1 MANKKITTTDLDF
14 DQIKTNLKEF
24 LKGQT
29 EFQDYDFEGSG
40 MAVLIDLLAYN
51 THYNALYNN
60 LAVNESFLDSASKRS
75 SVVSLAKNLGY
86 IPKSA
91 TCATAV
97 VDVFVRN
104 TATAPITLTLPQYSQ
119 FNTQIDGT
127 SYTFYNMGDVSTTI
141 IDGVYKFADLKL
153 VQGTPLSFKYEVSA
167 STKFI
172 IPNADVDMSTLSVRV
187 QDSAGST
194 VFESFSRATGIV
206 GITGT
211 SAVYYVKEIEGQLYE
226 IYFGD
231 GTIGKEL
238 QNGNIVNLEYMVTDK
253 EVANGARLFSY
264 QGSSLLGGSVTVE
277 SRVVAFGGS
286 EPEDIETIRFNAP
299 KLFAAQDRAVTI
311 EDYKTIIQN
320 NFSNAASI
328 NVWGGEDH
336 DIPTY
341 GKVFITIKPKTSLSL
356 SESEKSIV
364 KSLLKTK
371 NVVSIVPE
379 ILDPEYTYIEVATSI
394 YYNPRLTNRTPS
406 QVQSLVLDTIKDYNT
421 TDLESFDSIFRQSKL
436 SRLIDDTEDSIISN
450 VTTIKLHKEII
461 PAYNT
466 ISDYSINLVNPI
478 YSEGVPEEAVL
489 STGFYIPDD
498 DNVYYIDDDG
508 LGNLRMFYY
517 VAATIKTITKN
528 NIGTVDYQKGLIK
541 IPSLNIV
548 SISDPQFKLIVK
560 PSSYDAI
567 SARQSLVSIP
577 DNLIT
582 INVIVDR
589 MSSGDSAGGTNH
601 IFTSSRS

>member
-24 LKGQT
+24 LSGQT

-40 MAVLIDLLAYN
+40 MAVMLDILAYN

-91 TCATAV
+91 ASAKAV
-97 VDVFVRN
+97 VDVIVRN
-104 TATAPITLTLPQYSQ
+104 TSTTPITITLPKYSQ

-127 SYTFYNMGDVSTTI
+127 TYTFYNMGDVTTTI
-141 IDGVYKFADLKL
+141 SGGTYTFANLDLH
-153 VQGTPLSFKYEVSA
+153 QGTPLSFKYEVTS
-167 STKFI
+167 SSKFI
-172 IPNADVDMSTLSVRV
+172 IPNADVDLSTLSVRV
-187 QDSAGST
+187 QDSAGSA
-194 VFESFSRATGIV
+194 VFQSFTRADGIV
-206 GITGT
+206 SVT
-211 SAVYYVKEIEGQLYE
+211 STSNVYYVKEIEGQLYE

-231 GTIGKEL
+231 GTIGKKLE
-238 QNGNIVNLEYMVTDK
+238 NGNIVNLEYMVTDK
-253 EVANGARLFSY
+253 EVCNGARLFSY
-264 QGSSLLGGSVTVE
+264 QGSSLNGGTVSVET
-277 SRVVAFGGS
+277 RAVASGGS

-299 KLFAAQDRAVTI
+299 KLFAAQNRAVTI
-311 EDYKTIIQN
+311 EDYKTLIET

-336 DIPTY
+336 DVPTY
-341 GKVFITIKPKTSLSL
+341 GKVFITIKPKTSLKL
-356 SESEKSIV
+356 SESEKGIV

-379 ILDPEYTYIEVATSI
+379 ILDPEYTYIEVNTSI
-394 YYNPRLTNRTPS
+394 YYNPRLTNRTAS
-406 QVQSLVLDTIKDYNT
+406 QIQSLVIDTVKEYNN
-421 TDLESFDSIFRQSKL
+421 TDLELFDSIFRQSKL
-436 SRLIDDTEDSIISN
+436 SRLIDQTEDSIISN
-450 VTTIKLHKEII
+450 VTTIKLHKEIA

-466 ISDYSINLVNPI
+466 ISDYLINLVNPI

-517 VAATIKTITKN
+517 VAATIKTVVKN

-548 SISDPQFKLIVK
+548 GISESSFKIIIK

-582 INVIVDR
+582 VNTIVDKI
-589 MSSGDSAGGTNH
+589 SSGDSAGGTNH

>member
-60 LAVNESFLDSASKRS
+60 LSVNESFLDSASKRS

-91 TCATAV
+91 TCAKAV

-104 TATAPITLTLPQYSQ
+104 TATTPITLTLPQYSQ

-127 SYTFYNMGDVSTTI
+127 TYTFYNMGDVTTTI
-141 IDGVYKFADLKL
+141 VDGVYKFANLQL
-153 VQGTPLSFKYEVSA
+153 HQGTPLSFKYEVNASA
-167 STKFI
+167 KFI

-194 VFESFSRATGIV
+194 VFESFSRATGILNV
-206 GITGT
+206 TGT
-211 SAVYYVKEIEGQLYE
+211 SAVYYVKEIEGELYE

-231 GTIGKEL
+231 GTIGKQL

-264 QGSSLLGGSVTVE
+264 QGTSLIGGSVNIETRTVA
-277 SRVVAFGGS
+277 SGGS

-320 NFSNAASI
+320 NFSNASSI
-328 NVWGGEDH
+328 NVWGGEDN
-336 DIPTY
+336 DIPIY
-341 GKVFITIKPKTSLSL
+341 GKVFITIKPKTSTVL

-371 NVVSIVPE
+371 NVVSIIPE
-379 ILDPEYTYIEVATSI
+379 IVDPEYTYIEVTTSI
-394 YYNPRLTNRTPS
+394 YYNPRLTNKTSS
-406 QVQSLVLDTIKDYNT
+406 QLQSLVIDTIKDYNS

-436 SRLIDDTEDSIISN
+436 SRLIDETENSIVSN
-450 VTTIKLHKEII
+450 VTTIKLHKEID

-466 ISDYSINLVNPI
+466 ISDYIINLVNPI

-498 DNVYYIDDDG
+498 TNVYYIDDDG

-517 VAATIKTITKN
+517 VAATIKTIVKN
-528 NIGTVDYQKGLIK
+528 NIGTVDYQKGFIK

-548 SISDPQFKLIVK
+548 AIADTQFKIIIK

-567 SARQSLVSIP
+567 SARQSLVSIS

-582 INVIVDR
+582 VNTIVDK

>member
-14 DQIKTNLKEF
+14 DQIKTNLKEY
-24 LKGQT
+24 LTGQT

-40 MAVLIDLLAYN
+40 MSVLLDILAYN

-91 TCATAV
+91 TCSVAV
-97 VDVFVRN
+97 VDVIVRN
-104 TATAPITLTLPQYSQ
+104 TSTNPITITLPKYSP
-119 FNTQIDGT
+119 FNTQIDGAT
-127 SYTFYNMGDVSTTI
+127 YTFYNMGDVTTTVA
-141 IDGVYKFADLKL
+141 DGTYTFANLEL
-153 VQGTPLSFKYEVSA
+153 RQGTPLSFKYEVSA

-172 IPNADVDMSTLSVRV
+172 IPNIDVDLSTLSVRV
-187 QDSAGST
+187 QDSAGSSVFQSFNRVDT
-194 VFESFSRATGIV
+194 VVGVTG
-206 GITGT
+206 
-211 SAVYYVKEIEGQLYE
+211 SSLVYYVKEIEGELYE

-231 GTIGKEL
+231 DTIGKKL

-253 EVANGARLFSY
+253 DVSNGARLFSY
-264 QGSSLLGGSVTVE
+264 QGTSLNNGSVVVE
-277 SRVVAFGGS
+277 TRSVATGGS
-286 EPEDIETIRFNAP
+286 EAEDIENIRFNAP
-299 KLFAAQDRAVTI
+299 KLFAAQNRAVTA
-311 EDYKTIIQN
+311 EDYRTIIDT
-320 NFSNAASI
+320 NFANAASI

-336 DIPTY
+336 DVPTY
-341 GKVFITIKPKTSLSL
+341 GKVFITIKPKTGLRLSD
-356 SESEKSIV
+356 SEKSIV

-379 ILDPEYTYIEVATSI
+379 LLDPEYTYIEVNSTI

-406 QVQSLVLDTIKDYNT
+406 QLQSLVFDTISTYNN
-421 TDLESFDSIFRQSKL
+421 TDLELFDSIFRQSKL
-436 SRLIDDTEDSIISN
+436 SRLVDATEDSIVSN
-450 VTTIKLHKEII
+450 VTTIKLHKEIT

-466 ISDYSINLVNPI
+466 ISDYTINLVNPI
-478 YSEGVPEEAVL
+478 YSENVAEEAVL
-489 STGFYIPDD
+489 SSGFYIPDD
-498 DNVYYIDDDG
+498 ENVYYIDDDG

-517 VAATIKTITKN
+517 VAATIKTVVKN
-528 NIGTVDYQKGLIK
+528 NIGTVDYQNGVIK

-548 SISDPQFKLIVK
+548 AIADAEFKVIVK

-582 INVIVDR
+582 VNVIVDKI
-589 MSSGDSAGGTNH
+589 SSGDSAGGTNH

>member
-104 TATAPITLTLPQYSQ
+104 TATTPITLTLPQYSQ

-127 SYTFYNMGDVSTTI
+127 TYTFYNMSDVTTTI
-141 IDGVYKFADLKL
+141 VDGVYKFANLQL
-153 VQGTPLSFKYEVSA
+153 LQGTPLSFKYEVSA

-172 IPNADVDMSTLSVRV
+172 IPNADVDMATLSVRV

-194 VFESFSRATGIV
+194 VFQSFSRATGV
-206 GITGT
+206 VNVSST
-211 SAVYYVKEIEGQLYE
+211 SSVYYVKEIEGQLYE

-231 GTIGKEL
+231 GTIGKQL
-238 QNGNIVNLEYMVTDK
+238 QNGNIVHLEYMVTDK

-277 SRVVAFGGS
+277 SRAVAFGGS

-320 NFSNAASI
+320 TFSNAESI

-336 DIPTY
+336 DVPTY
-341 GKVFITIKPKTSLSL
+341 GKVFITIKPKTSLKL

-371 NVVSIVPE
+371 NVVSIIPE
-379 ILDPEYTYIEVATSI
+379 ILDPEYTYIEVLTSI
-394 YYNPRLTNRTPS
+394 YYNPRLTNRTSS
-406 QVQSLVLDTIKDYNT
+406 QLQSLVFDTIKDYNV

-436 SRLIDDTEDSIISN
+436 SRLIDSTEDSIVSN
-450 VTTIKLHKEII
+450 VTTIKLHKEIT

-478 YSEGVPEEAVL
+478 YSEGVAEEAVL

-517 VAATIKTITKN
+517 VAATIKTVVKN
-528 NIGTVDYQKGLIK
+528 NIGTVDYQKGLIN

-548 SISDPQFKLIVK
+548 SIADSQFKIIVK

-577 DNLIT
+577 DNLVT
-582 INVIVDR
+582 INVIVDK

-601 IFTSSRS
+601 TFTSSRS